1 MKGLLAGVDGPHLV
15 LRNVFTTRWLAQLV
29 AKLPAPS
36 SDRWERPLMRKAD
49 IRRNGNARNVPQAEE
64 PDACAAPLTTNE
76 APGSVWNVA
85 AMKRSGV

>member
-1 MKGLLAGVDGPHLV
+1 
-15 LRNVFTTRWLAQLV
+15 
-29 AKLPAPS
+29 
-36 SDRWERPLMRKAD
+36 MRKAD
-49 IRRNGNARNVPQAEE
+49 IRRNGNARNLPQAEE